1 MIVLFEIF
9 LKKDVASLL
18 ITLGSSNSLP
28 FTSMDA
34 IEFFLLL
41 FVATVWKNLVFRS
54 PSLSHE
60 ILEFCT
66 QYNSLRF
73 IHFHN
78 SDCAALLSFNL
89 LESRFRWL
97 DISSRRWIEFFN
109 FEILLSML
117 PNSSWFHI
125 LSLFISAFN
134 FSFVGN
140 KGFRPQT
147 FCSLWTCKGQWSG
160 SPHFNR
166 VTLRPG
172 NNVSHSGLIKSL
184 SRRLLELPLNHVNP
198 PVEDGI
204 SNRCVSLAQIFWTC

>member
-78 SDCAALLSFNL
+78 SDCAALLSFNS

-117 PNSSWFHI
+117 PNSSWFQI
-125 LSLFISAFN
+125 ISLFLSAFN
-134 FSFVGN
+134 FSFVGMPLDESHDSFTIF
-140 KGFRPQT
+140 KQ
-147 FCSLWTCKGQWSG
+147 LG
-160 SPHFNR
+160 S
-166 VTLRPG
+166 VT
-172 NNVSHSGLIKSL
+172 
-184 SRRLLELPLNHVNP
+184 
-198 PVEDGI
+198 
-204 SNRCVSLAQIFWTC
+204 Q